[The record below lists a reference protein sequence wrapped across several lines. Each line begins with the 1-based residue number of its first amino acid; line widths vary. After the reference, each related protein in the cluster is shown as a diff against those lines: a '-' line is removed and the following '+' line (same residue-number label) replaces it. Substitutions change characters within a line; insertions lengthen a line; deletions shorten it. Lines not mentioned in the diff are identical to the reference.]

1 MRIISRVD
9 IKNNFVIKG
18 INLEGLRK
26 VGDPK
31 NIIEKY
37 YREGIDEII
46 IIDSVASLYGRNNL
60 FKLIEKITEE
70 VFVPITLGGGIKN
83 LIDIEK
89 ALNSGA
95 DKVAINSGAF
105 KNYNFIK
112 QASKEFG
119 SSTIIS
125 YIEAKKISKKKWE
138 PYINSGREKTNF
150 NLIDWIKKIQDDG
163 CGEIVLTS
171 IDHEGTEKGFDFEML
186 EQIEKYI
193 FKPIIIS
200 GGCGSINDIID
211 IRKRFNHAS
220 VAIASLLHYNK
231 IKISEIKKEI
241 NL

>member
-37 YREGIDEII
+37 YRDGIDEII
-46 IIDSVASLYGRNNL
+46 IMDSVASLYGRNNL
-60 FKLIEKITEE
+60 FNLIKKITEE

-83 LIDIEK
+83 LKDIEK

-112 QASKEFG
+112 QASNEFG
-119 SSTIIS
+119 SSTIVS

-138 PYINSGREKTNF
+138 PYINSGREKTDF

-186 EQIEKYI
+186 AQVEKYI
-193 FKPIIIS
+193 IKPIIIS

-211 IRKRFNHAS
+211 IKKRFNHAS